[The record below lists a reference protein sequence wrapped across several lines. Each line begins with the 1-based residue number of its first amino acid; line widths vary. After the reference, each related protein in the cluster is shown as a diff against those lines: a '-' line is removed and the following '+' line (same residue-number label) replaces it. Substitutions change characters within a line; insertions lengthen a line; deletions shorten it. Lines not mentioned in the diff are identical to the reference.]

1 MTDHGYEDEDRE
13 VDQGDMMMTKDGV
26 AVALLTMTML
36 LLLLLLLML
45 SLVMAIV
52 RIS

>member
-13 VDQGDMMMTKDGV
+13 VDQGDMMTKDGV